1 MKRSRA
7 SGDGINKVKGRASSS
22 AVRPRR
28 TRRTPGG
35 KHAAAPNNGHTST
48 SALRSWD
55 DSTPRLRNNHMKT
68 VAVSETSEVTPE
80 VHLTNLTRDQVSGS
94 QRRLIHKLHKFIYAG
109 E

>member
-28 TRRTPGG
+28 APGG
-35 KHAAAPNNGHTST
+35 KHAAAPNNGHTPT

-55 DSTPRLRNNHMKT
+55 DSTPRLRNNHTKT
-68 VAVSETSEVTPE
+68 AALSETSEVTPE